1 MFSNF
6 RNLRR
11 PDVKLGF
18 VKNDYGDV
26 STNAE
31 AIAAVSNL
39 NQHFMN
45 LSNCKNHIEVSIKK
59 IEGRDTNQLSGDEI
73 RKLGEL
79 KDHLA
84 MITEEMGETQKKLQS
99 YVNVL

>member
-1 MFSNF
+1 M
-6 RNLRR
+6 
-11 PDVKLGF
+11 KLGF

-45 LSNCKNHIEVSIKK
+45 LSNCKDHIEVSIKR
-59 IEGRDTNQLSGDEI
+59 IEGRNTDQLSGDEI
-73 RKLGEL
+73 RRLSEL
-79 KDHLA
+79 KSHLA
-84 MITEEMGETQKKLQS
+84 MITEEMRETQEKLQS